1 MVEVFKTNVEDKSAA
16 DEIKTEL
23 LQIYP
28 TGVIDFDLEDC
39 DKILR
44 VENDLFVVKCIS
56 DILLQRGFTCEVL
69 E

>member
-1 MVEVFKTNVEDKSAA
+1 MVEVFKTNVKDKSAA
-16 DEIKTEL
+16 DEIKNEL

-28 TGVIDFDLEDC
+28 SGIIDFDLEDC

-44 VENDLFVVKCIS
+44 VESDLFVVKCIT
-56 DILLQRGFTCEVL
+56 DVLLQRGFICEVL